1 MPDMNDEMFDRFKAI
16 FKANQ
21 EKEEIANRAKYEEE
35 VKNCTS
41 FTQLVRSEYDPA
53 LGTIRHG
60 VVYRKGNEERV
71 LFKGE
76 TPEEGF
82 TVVLVPYR
90 GK

>member
-1 MPDMNDEMFDRFKAI
+1 M
-16 FKANQ
+16 
-21 EKEEIANRAKYEEE
+21 
-35 VKNCTS
+35 V
-41 FTQLVRSEYDPA
+41 FTQLVRSVFDSA
-53 LGTIRHG
+53 SKKIIQG

-76 TPEEGF
+76 TPEDGF